1 MKNISKNDSDT
12 ALVPAGMQIAGAW
25 SWRIVAISGAVAVF
39 IFLVM
44 QLKIIVI
51 PFLVA
56 ILFAAL
62 LSPLSNFLVRHRWP
76 KPLAV
81 VASLV
86 SLVVVVG
93 GLLFAVVRQISGAFP
108 ELKERSIVAY
118 EEFRSFLAG
127 EPFNIS
133 AADINATWSGFIG
146 SFNENSQFLAS
157 GVASFGLTAGH
168 FIAGIFLALFA
179 VIFML
184 LDGKNIWKWVVSIFP
199 KRAHKAVDGAG
210 KSSWKT
216 LTSFV
221 KTQVMVA
228 GVDALGIGLGA
239 LLLQVPLAIPIAV
252 VVFLGS
258 FIPVVGAVVTGA
270 LAVCLALIFNGWGIA
285 LAMLAVVIA
294 VQQLESHALQ
304 PFLIGKAVKV
314 HPLAVVFSVAIGSL
328 VAGIPGALFAVPIAA
343 VLNTIVAYIAGRKWE
358 DDKDIV
364 VAGLSTGKKSRV

>member
-1 MKNISKNDSDT
+1 MKHVSRKDSEE
-12 ALVPAGMQIAGAW
+12 VFIPNGMQIAGAW
-25 SWRIVAISGAVAVF
+25 SWRILAISGAVAVF
-39 IFLVM
+39 IFLIM

-81 VASLV
+81 VASLL

-93 GLLFAVVRQISGAFP
+93 GLIFAVVRQISGAFP
-108 ELKERSIVAY
+108 ELKERSIAAY
-118 EEFRSFLAG
+118 EQFRGFLAG

-133 AADINATWSGFIG
+133 AADINSTWDGFIS
-146 SFNENSQFLAS
+146 SFNENSQFFAS

-168 FIAGIFLALFA
+168 FVAGIFLALFA

-199 KRAHKAVDGAG
+199 KRAHQAVDGAG

-228 GVDALGIGLGA
+228 GVDAVGIGLGA

-358 DDKDIV
+358 DEKDTS
-364 VAGLSTGKKSRV
+364 VAGVNRVKKSRA